1 MIVSLAFIYNFWII
15 IYRSSF
21 NEITTQT
28 QLYWMICDYTADF
41 IYLIDILFNFHTGFL
56 EEGVL
61 QTDPLRIRHHY
72 MNTTRFYIDC
82 FCLLPLDILY
92 LSFDFHS
99 IFRCFRLVKVYKL
112 FEFIERTERHFSYP
126 NFFRAFILLLKIF
139 MIFHLNACITHLLIL
154 NNYLSKDIF
163 SNYYNYNNHHH
174 HHHQDNKTH
183 LVNDYLKEIYSSIK
197 QLTLVI
203 AIPNPN
209 TNADYLYAISEIVF
223 AVIIFALIMGYVSN
237 IVNNL
242 ENASKEFQCN
252 LIINK

>member
-1 MIVSLAFIYNFWII
+1 
-15 IYRSSF
+15 
-21 NEITTQT
+21 
-28 QLYWMICDYTADF
+28 
-41 IYLIDILFNFHTGFL
+41 
-56 EEGVL
+56 
-61 QTDPLRIRHHY
+61 
-72 MNTTRFYIDC
+72 
-82 FCLLPLDILY
+82 
-92 LSFDFHS
+92 
-99 IFRCFRLVKVYKL
+99 
-112 FEFIERTERHFSYP
+112 
-126 NFFRAFILLLKIF
+126 